1 MLKAPV
7 LETARGT
14 TMGKRAVATTV
25 AVLLSCALLSS
36 CHSAPAATT
45 HTTEPAAKSS
55 ETDTAGAAE
64 ARAVEA
70 LRTWLAAPK
79 SGALTVSSVETD
91 SAKKISASR
100 QLTGRLDPTPGTAS
114 LTGTLNVLGSS
125 SVVQDPM
132 DVIVVAGKLYSSIP
146 TKEQHL
152 YPGRRWFVDDLS
164 TVRAAGST
172 HSIWW
177 LALGALDKVHVDG
190 ASEVD
195 TKSAVEYTGT
205 VDLAKIPAVADQL
218 PKSLIV
224 QKAGTTKVSI
234 DLYTD
239 LGTGA
244 LVRLTYR
251 LGLQVSVDAT
261 PTGRSTAGY
270 EVDFS
275 GFSTPVKP
283 TPTPIVAPAAHLVE
297 ARSGSS
303 DLCQLMLF

>member
-1 MLKAPV
+1 
-7 LETARGT
+7 
-14 TMGKRAVATTV
+14 MGKRAVASAV

-36 CHSAPAATT
+36 CHSGPAAA
-45 HTTEPAAKSS
+45 HTTQPAAQTS

-91 SAKKISASR
+91 SAKKIAASR
-100 QLTGRLDPTPGTAS
+100 QLTGRLDPTLGVGS

-125 SVVQDPM
+125 TAVQDPM
-132 DVIVVAGKLYSSIP
+132 NVIILNGKLYSSIP

-152 YPGRRWFVDDLS
+152 YPGRTWFVDDLS
-164 TVRAAGST
+164 TVRASGST

-218 PKSLIV
+218 PKSVIV

-261 PTGRSTAGY
+261 PTDRSTAGY
-270 EVDFS
+270 EVDFG

-283 TPTPIVAPAAHLVE
+283 SLTPVVAPE
-297 ARSGSS
+297 ARLVTTRPGSS
-303 DLCQLMLF
+303 DLCQLVIF